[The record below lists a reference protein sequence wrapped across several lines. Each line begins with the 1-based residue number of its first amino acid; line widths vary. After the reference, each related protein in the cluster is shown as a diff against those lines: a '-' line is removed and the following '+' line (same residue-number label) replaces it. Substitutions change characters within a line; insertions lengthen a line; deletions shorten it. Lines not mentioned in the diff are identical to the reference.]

1 MVFAPS
7 GYGTSPQSGQELAAI
22 IQANCLSVTHRY
34 FPDARPS
41 NPDWS
46 YLNIWQAAQDHH
58 RIVTLFK
65 EIYEEEW
72 VSTGASKGG
81 KTAVFHRRFFPD
93 DVDATVAYVA
103 PFMLSLEDPRF
114 EPYLRTRGTA
124 EERSAIYDFQR
135 RFLERKEEL
144 LPIYQAWFAENGFE
158 YSLPPGPEFEG
169 SAVSYEWNYF
179 QRHRFAAE
187 DIPGPGA
194 SGEEMVNHLAEVV
207 RLHFKSDSYRD
218 YFKAYIYQALTEIG
232 GPAFEPHHLQDLL
245 AEPETDIR
253 VRYAF
258 PPNMEFQYKPEVIP
272 DVLDWVRDQGDEII
286 YIYGAIDPWTAGAVE
301 LTGAADALKVI
312 QPGADHGVKIPDL
325 DVRSL
330 VLSTLGDWLG
340 LDLTLPADFPVL
352 LVPPEAALFG
362 TPDDPTLDPIGY

>member
-258 PPNMEFQYKPEVIP
+258 PPELEFPYDPSTNRKSSRTSWTGSGTRATRSSTSTGPSIP
-272 DVLDWVRDQGDEII
+272 GRPG
-286 YIYGAIDPWTAGAVE
+286 PW
-301 LTGAADALKVI
+301 
-312 QPGADHGVKIPDL
+312 
-325 DVRSL
+325 S
-330 VLSTLGDWLG
+330 
-340 LDLTLPADFPVL
+340 
-352 LVPPEAALFG
+352 
-362 TPDDPTLDPIGY
+362 